1 MATRITDLIT
11 LPEVSKTIYGVKT
24 VLTPL
29 AVAACIYVGWIVA
42 PVYSAKNNF
51 EDVMQATA
59 REAAY
64 NDKGEEEIHNDL
76 MEQARK
82 IGVPVKDEN
91 LHVVR
96 GDNIVRIEATYQMP
110 LQFPRGHVIMLNFAP
125 STVEK
130 TLTHSAIQV
139 KQIKEGK

>member
-1 MATRITDLIT
+1 MATRITDLIA
-11 LPEVSKTIYGVKT
+11 LPEVSKTFYRVKNI
-24 VLTPL
+24 LAPL
-29 AVAACIYVGWIVA
+29 AVAACLYAGWIVA
-42 PVYSAKNNF
+42 PIYAAKNNF
-51 EDVMQATA
+51 EDVIQTTA

-91 LHVVR
+91 LHVTR
-96 GDNIVRIEATYQMP
+96 GDNLVRIEATYQMP
-110 LQFPRGHVIMLNFAP
+110 LQLPRGHVIMLNFTP
-125 STVEK
+125 SSVEK

>member
-24 VLTPL
+24 ILTPL
-29 AVAACIYVGWIVA
+29 AVMACLYAGWIAA
-42 PVYSAKNNF
+42 PIYSAKNNF
-51 EDVMQATA
+51 EEAIQTTA

-82 IGVPVKDEN
+82 IGVPVRD
-91 LHVVR
+91 
-96 GDNIVRIEATYQMP
+96 
-110 LQFPRGHVIMLNFAP
+110 
-125 STVEK
+125 
-130 TLTHSAIQV
+130 
-139 KQIKEGK
+139 

>member
-24 VLTPL
+24 ILTPL
-29 AVAACIYVGWIVA
+29 AVVACLYAGWIAA
-42 PVYSAKNNF
+42 PIYSAKNNF
-51 EDVMQATA
+51 EEAIQTTA

-82 IGVPVKDEN
+82 IGVPVRDEN
-91 LHVVR
+91 LHVTR
-96 GDNIVRIEATYQMP
+96 GENLVRIEASYQIP
-110 LQFPRGHVIMLNFAP
+110 LKLPRGHVIMLNFTP
-125 STVEK
+125 SDVEK